1 MLYDDGR
8 ILMEIDRSLQSHPA
22 HPPLK
27 VTAVAARVL
36 GRDDFWLRLRW
47 RVDGAQALVV
57 PPFAGKGRADEL
69 WQTTCFELFLMPGD
83 GPPYCEFNLS
93 PSERW
98 AAYDFAAYREGMA
111 ERPVEREPQGTMRL
125 GSSFAIFDAAV
136 PLSALPDRDCRMN
149 LTAVIEEQGGVKSY
163 WALAHPA
170 ERPDFHDPACF
181 VATLPAPK
189 PS

>member
-1 MLYDDGR
+1 
-8 ILMEIDRSLQSHPA
+8 
-22 HPPLK
+22 
-27 VTAVAARVL
+27 
-36 GRDDFWLRLRW
+36 
-47 RVDGAQALVV
+47 
-57 PPFAGKGRADEL
+57 
-69 WQTTCFELFLMPGD
+69 
-83 GPPYCEFNLS
+83 
-93 PSERW
+93 
-98 AAYDFAAYREGMA
+98 MA

-149 LTAVIEEQGGVKSY
+149 LTAVIEEQGGTKSY

>member
-1 MLYDDGR
+1 MP
-8 ILMEIDRSLQSHPA
+8 S
-22 HPPLK
+22 
-27 VTAVAARVL
+27 
-36 GRDDFWLRLRW
+36 
-47 RVDGAQALVV
+47 
-57 PPFAGKGRADEL
+57 FAGKGRADQL
-69 WQTTCFELFLMPGD
+69 WQTTCFELFLKPEAD
-83 GPPYCEFNLS
+83 PAYVELNLS

-149 LTAVIEEQGGVKSY
+149 LTAVIEEQGGTKSY